1 MGFKKLHY
9 ARSCCYYNGCVVL
22 QNQDGV
28 LSKDEFVEGSKCDPW
43 VVQSL
48 NMSLT
53 EARPTLGSAPPLVTL
68 HG

>member
-1 MGFKKLHY
+1 MLLV
-9 ARSCCYYNGCVVL
+9 R

-43 VVQSL
+43 VVHSL

-53 EARPTLGSAPPLVTL
+53 EALPTLNSTAPLLTL
-68 HG
+68 HR